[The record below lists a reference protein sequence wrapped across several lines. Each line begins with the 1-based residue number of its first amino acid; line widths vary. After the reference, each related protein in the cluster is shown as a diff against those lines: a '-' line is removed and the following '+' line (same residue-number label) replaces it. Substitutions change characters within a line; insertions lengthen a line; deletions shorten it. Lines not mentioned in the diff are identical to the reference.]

1 MKKWSLGQLLCNKD
15 KNDEWQHTNS
25 LRVNDLPKAALVLNK
40 AYEYLV
46 LRDTDTAQ
54 ISEEEIFEEI
64 VM

>member
-1 MKKWSLGQLLCNKD
+1 MWKS
-15 KNDEWQHTNS
+15 TAS

-46 LRDTDTAQ
+46 LRSTGMA
-54 ISEEEIFEEI
+54 EENPNEVLEEEI